1 MKSWARRSAAEDDGA
16 CHVDAPLLNGAC
28 LNVSVAVLVY
38 LHPIPASAF
47 QPGLTRTW
55 ILLPITAFF
64 MITIS
69 RLTYYYAIRRIGPSR
84 TIPIA
89 ASTPAV
95 TALLAT
101 IFLGEPFTILIIL
114 GLLCLIL
121 GLNLVV
127 RSAPAQPNLEMGHTR
142 KDVVKG
148 YISAG
153 LTTLNWS
160 VSGVMVRTITL
171 DMNALAASALLIWI
185 GLGFAWVL
193 AVGFAHRETAD
204 ENPPGELEMDAHGRR
219 LPDDSGAL
227 VQQRH
232 GAHLRGGRHL
242 HHVGPAAPGHNG
254 FAPVPEGEREH
265 HGQARPGRGDDG
277 AGDDPDPDPPLG
289 GVALDTLSG
298 AFATTAEKRASV
310 LTKVKSP
317 SRHR

>member
-1 MKSWARRSAAEDDGA
+1 MNLSTHVVGLLFATSALLSWTSLSFCVRLAMKN
-16 CHVDAPLLNGAC
+16 APLLRTTAAMSTMNGVF
-28 LNVSVAVLVY
+28 VSILIYFAL
-38 LHPIPASAF
+38 PASAF
-47 QPGLTRTW
+47 HPGSTRTW

-95 TALLAT
+95 TAILAT
-101 IFLGEPFTILIIL
+101 IFLGEPFTILIIMGL
-114 GLLCLIL
+114 GCLIV
-121 GLNLVV
+121 GLNMVV
-127 RSAPAQPNLEMGHTR
+127 RSAPAQPNLELGHTR

-193 AVGFAHRETAD
+193 AVGFAHREA
-204 ENPPGELEMDAHGRR
+204 GEKI
-219 LPDDSGAL
+219 P
-227 VQQRH
+227 
-232 GAHLRGGRHL
+232 
-242 HHVGPAAPGHNG
+242 
-254 FAPVPEGEREH
+254 
-265 HGQARPGRGDDG
+265 
-277 AGDDPDPDPPLG
+277 
-289 GVALDTLSG
+289 
-298 AFATTAEKRASV
+298 RASWKWMLTAAVCQTIAVPSFSNAMARTYAVGVTSITSVQPLLVIMVSHLFLRESENITGKLV
-310 LTKVKSP
+310 LGAVMTVLGTILILI
-317 SRHR
+317 RL

>member
-1 MKSWARRSAAEDDGA
+1 MNLSTHVVGLLFAASALLSWTSLSFFVRLAMKG
-16 CHVDAPLLNGAC
+16 APLLRTTAAMSTINGAF
-28 LNVSVAVLVY
+28 VSVLVY
-38 LHPIPASAF
+38 FTLPVSAF
-47 QPGLTRTW
+47 QPGSTRTW
-55 ILLPITAFF
+55 VLLPITAFF

-95 TALLAT
+95 TAILAT

-114 GLLCLIL
+114 GLLCLIV
-121 GLNLVV
+121 GLNMVV

-193 AVGFAHRETAD
+193 AVGFAHRESAD
-204 ENPPGELEMDAHGRR
+204 KIPKASWKWMLSAAVCQTIAVPSFSNAMARTYAVGVTSITSVQPLLVILGSHLFLRESENITGKLVLGAVMTVLGTILILIR
-219 LPDDSGAL
+219 L
-227 VQQRH
+227 
-232 GAHLRGGRHL
+232 
-242 HHVGPAAPGHNG
+242 
-254 FAPVPEGEREH
+254 
-265 HGQARPGRGDDG
+265 
-277 AGDDPDPDPPLG
+277 
-289 GVALDTLSG
+289 
-298 AFATTAEKRASV
+298 
-310 LTKVKSP
+310 
-317 SRHR
+317 

>member
-1 MKSWARRSAAEDDGA
+1 MNLSTHVVGLLFAASALLSWTSLSFFVRLAMKG
-16 CHVDAPLLNGAC
+16 APLLRTTAAMSTINGAF
-28 LNVSVAVLVY
+28 VSVLVY
-38 LHPIPASAF
+38 FTLPVSAF
-47 QPGLTRTW
+47 QPGSTKTW
-55 ILLPITAFF
+55 VLLPITAFF

-95 TALLAT
+95 TAILAT

-114 GLLCLIL
+114 GLLCLIV

-204 ENPPGELEMDAHGRR
+204 KIPKASWKWMLSAAVCQTIAVPSFSNAMARTYAVGVTSITSVQPLLVILGSHLFLRESENITGKLVLGAVMTVLGTILILIR
-219 LPDDSGAL
+219 L
-227 VQQRH
+227 
-232 GAHLRGGRHL
+232 
-242 HHVGPAAPGHNG
+242 
-254 FAPVPEGEREH
+254 
-265 HGQARPGRGDDG
+265 
-277 AGDDPDPDPPLG
+277 
-289 GVALDTLSG
+289 
-298 AFATTAEKRASV
+298 
-310 LTKVKSP
+310 
-317 SRHR
+317 

>member
-1 MKSWARRSAAEDDGA
+1 MNLSTHVVGLLFAASALLSWTSLSFFVRLAMKN
-16 CHVDAPLLNGAC
+16 APLLRTTACMSTMNGVF
-28 LNVSVAVLVY
+28 VSVLIY
-38 LHPIPASAF
+38 FTLPSSAF
-47 QPGLTRTW
+47 HPGSTRTW
-55 ILLPITAFF
+55 VLLPITAFF

-101 IFLGEPFTILIIL
+101 IFLGEPFTILIVL
-114 GLLCLIL
+114 GLLCLIA

-127 RSAPAQPNLEMGHTR
+127 RSAPAQPNLELGHTR
-142 KDVVKG
+142 RDVVKG

-193 AVGFAHRETAD
+193 AVGFAHRETAEKIPKASWKWMLMAAVCQTIAVPSFSNAMARTYAVGVTSITSVQPLLVITVSHLFLRES
-204 ENPPGELEMDAHGRR
+204 ENITGKLVLGAVMTVLGTILILAR
-219 LPDDSGAL
+219 L
-227 VQQRH
+227 
-232 GAHLRGGRHL
+232 
-242 HHVGPAAPGHNG
+242 
-254 FAPVPEGEREH
+254 
-265 HGQARPGRGDDG
+265 
-277 AGDDPDPDPPLG
+277 
-289 GVALDTLSG
+289 
-298 AFATTAEKRASV
+298 
-310 LTKVKSP
+310 
-317 SRHR
+317 

>member
-1 MKSWARRSAAEDDGA
+1 MNLSTHVVGLLFAASALLSWTSLSFFVRLAMKN
-16 CHVDAPLLNGAC
+16 APLLRTTACMSTMNG
-28 LNVSVAVLVY
+28 VFVAVLVFFT
-38 LHPIPASAF
+38 LPASAF
-47 QPGLTRTW
+47 QAGLTRTW

-101 IFLGEPFTILIIL
+101 IFLGEPFTFLIIL

-121 GLNLVV
+121 GLNMVV
-127 RSAPAQPNLEMGHTR
+127 RSAPAQPNLELGHTR

-193 AVGFAHRETAD
+193 AVGFAHRETA
-204 ENPPGELEMDAHGRR
+204 
-219 LPDDSGAL
+219 
-227 VQQRH
+227 
-232 GAHLRGGRHL
+232 
-242 HHVGPAAPGHNG
+242 
-254 FAPVPEGEREH
+254 
-265 HGQARPGRGDDG
+265 
-277 AGDDPDPDPPLG
+277 
-289 GVALDTLSG
+289 
-298 AFATTAEKRASV
+298 
-310 LTKVKSP
+310 
-317 SRHR
+317 

>member
-1 MKSWARRSAAEDDGA
+1 MNLSTHVVGLLFAASALLSWTSLSFFVRLAMKG
-16 CHVDAPLLNGAC
+16 APLLRTTAAMSTINGAF
-28 LNVSVAVLVY
+28 VSVLVY
-38 LHPIPASAF
+38 FTLPVSAF
-47 QPGLTRTW
+47 QPGSTRTW
-55 ILLPITAFF
+55 VLLPITAFF

-95 TALLAT
+95 TAILAT

-114 GLLCLIL
+114 GLLCLIA
-121 GLNLVV
+121 GLNMVV

-193 AVGFAHRETAD
+193 AVGFAHRESAD
-204 ENPPGELEMDAHGRR
+204 KIPKASWKWMLSAAVCQTIAVPSFSNAMARTYAVGVTSITSVQPLLVILGSHLFLRESENITGKLVLGAVMTVLGTILILIR
-219 LPDDSGAL
+219 L
-227 VQQRH
+227 
-232 GAHLRGGRHL
+232 
-242 HHVGPAAPGHNG
+242 
-254 FAPVPEGEREH
+254 
-265 HGQARPGRGDDG
+265 
-277 AGDDPDPDPPLG
+277 
-289 GVALDTLSG
+289 
-298 AFATTAEKRASV
+298 
-310 LTKVKSP
+310 
-317 SRHR
+317 

>member
-1 MKSWARRSAAEDDGA
+1 MNLSTHVVGLLFATSALLSWTSLSFCVRLAMKN
-16 CHVDAPLLNGAC
+16 APLLRTTACMSTLNG
-28 LNVSVAVLVY
+28 VFVAVLIYFTLPV
-38 LHPIPASAF
+38 SAF
-47 QPGLTRTW
+47 QPGTTRTW
-55 ILLPITAFF
+55 ILLPVTAFF

-101 IFLGEPFTILIIL
+101 IFLGEPFTFLIFL

-121 GLNLVV
+121 GLNMVV

-185 GLGFAWVL
+185 GLAFAWVL
-193 AVGFAHRETAD
+193 AVGFAHRETA
-204 ENPPGELEMDAHGRR
+204 
-219 LPDDSGAL
+219 
-227 VQQRH
+227 
-232 GAHLRGGRHL
+232 
-242 HHVGPAAPGHNG
+242 
-254 FAPVPEGEREH
+254 
-265 HGQARPGRGDDG
+265 
-277 AGDDPDPDPPLG
+277 
-289 GVALDTLSG
+289 
-298 AFATTAEKRASV
+298 EKIPRASWKWMLIAAICQTIAVPSFSNAMARTYAVGVTSITSVQPLLVIMVSHLFLRESENITGKLV
-310 LTKVKSP
+310 LGAVMTVVGTVLILI
-317 SRHR
+317 RL

>member
-1 MKSWARRSAAEDDGA
+1 MNLSTHVVGLLFAASALLSWTSLSFFVRLAMKN
-16 CHVDAPLLNGAC
+16 APLLRTTACMSTMNGA
-28 LNVSVAVLVY
+28 LVSVLIYFAL
-38 LHPIPASAF
+38 PASAF
-47 QPGLTRTW
+47 HPGSTRTW
-55 ILLPITAFF
+55 VLLPITAFF

-101 IFLGEPFTILIIL
+101 IFLGEPFTFLIIL
-114 GLLCLIL
+114 GLGCLIA

-193 AVGFAHRETAD
+193 AVGFAHRE
-204 ENPPGELEMDAHGRR
+204 
-219 LPDDSGAL
+219 S
-227 VQQRH
+227 
-232 GAHLRGGRHL
+232 
-242 HHVGPAAPGHNG
+242 
-254 FAPVPEGEREH
+254 
-265 HGQARPGRGDDG
+265 
-277 AGDDPDPDPPLG
+277 
-289 GVALDTLSG
+289 
-298 AFATTAEKRASV
+298 AEKIPRASWKWMLMAAVCQTIAVPSFSNAMARTYAVGVTSITSVQPLLVITVSHLFLRESENITGKLV
-310 LTKVKSP
+310 LGAVMTVLGTILILA
-317 SRHR
+317 RL

>member
-1 MKSWARRSAAEDDGA
+1 MNLSTHVVGLLFAASALLSWTSLSFFVRLAMKG
-16 CHVDAPLLNGAC
+16 APLLRTTAAMSTINGAF
-28 LNVSVAVLVY
+28 VSVLVY
-38 LHPIPASAF
+38 FTLPVSAF
-47 QPGLTRTW
+47 QPGSTRTW
-55 ILLPITAFF
+55 VLLPITAFF

-95 TALLAT
+95 TAILAT

-114 GLLCLIL
+114 GLLCLIV

-193 AVGFAHRETAD
+193 AVGFAHRESAD
-204 ENPPGELEMDAHGRR
+204 KIPKASWKWMLSAAVCQTIAVPSFSNAMARTYAVGVTSITSVQPLLVILGSHLFLRESENITGKLVLGAVMTVLGTILILIR
-219 LPDDSGAL
+219 L
-227 VQQRH
+227 
-232 GAHLRGGRHL
+232 
-242 HHVGPAAPGHNG
+242 
-254 FAPVPEGEREH
+254 
-265 HGQARPGRGDDG
+265 
-277 AGDDPDPDPPLG
+277 
-289 GVALDTLSG
+289 
-298 AFATTAEKRASV
+298 
-310 LTKVKSP
+310 
-317 SRHR
+317 

>member
-1 MKSWARRSAAEDDGA
+1 MNLSTHVVGLLFATSALLSWTSLSFCVRLAMKN
-16 CHVDAPLLNGAC
+16 APLLRTTACMSTLNG
-28 LNVSVAVLVY
+28 VFVAVLIYFTLPV
-38 LHPIPASAF
+38 SAF
-47 QPGLTRTW
+47 QPGTTRTW
-55 ILLPITAFF
+55 ILLPVTAFF

-101 IFLGEPFTILIIL
+101 IFLGEPFTFLIFL

-121 GLNLVV
+121 GLNMVV

-185 GLGFAWVL
+185 GLAFAWVL
-193 AVGFAHRETAD
+193 AVGFAHRETA
-204 ENPPGELEMDAHGRR
+204 
-219 LPDDSGAL
+219 
-227 VQQRH
+227 
-232 GAHLRGGRHL
+232 
-242 HHVGPAAPGHNG
+242 
-254 FAPVPEGEREH
+254 
-265 HGQARPGRGDDG
+265 
-277 AGDDPDPDPPLG
+277 
-289 GVALDTLSG
+289 
-298 AFATTAEKRASV
+298 EKIPRASWKWMLIAAICQTIAVPSFSNAMARTYAVGVTSITSVQPLLVIMVSHLFLRESEDITGKLV
-310 LTKVKSP
+310 LGAVMTVVGTVLILI
-317 SRHR
+317 RL